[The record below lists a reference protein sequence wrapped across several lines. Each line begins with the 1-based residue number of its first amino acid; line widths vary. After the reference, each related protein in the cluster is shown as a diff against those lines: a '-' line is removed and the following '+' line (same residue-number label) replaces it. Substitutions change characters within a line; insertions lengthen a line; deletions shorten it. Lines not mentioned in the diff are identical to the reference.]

1 MSNTDFAGLYLYAF
15 IFGVAFAVLYDVLW
29 VFRVSFFG
37 KRLVWLTDV
46 LATASAGIF
55 ISVLQYNF
63 SSGKFRILPFA
74 IFPLG
79 VLFVRMTFSRLLRRV
94 INKIIDVVN
103 GFAVKMKLCFL
114 SYVRYK
120 MLLKNA
126 RLGFGLLRKCKTFEK
141 TT

>member
-1 MSNTDFAGLYLYAF
+1 MGNTDFAGLYLYAF
-15 IFGVAFAVLYDVLW
+15 IFGIVFAVMYDVLW

-46 LATASAGIF
+46 LATSSAGIF

-79 VLFVRMTFSRLLRRV
+79 VFFVRLTFSKLLRRI
-94 INKIIDVVN
+94 INKIIKEVSDAL
-103 GFAVKMKLCFL
+103 FKVKLKIG
-114 SYVRYK
+114 SYVYRK
-120 MLLKNA
+120 RLLKMA
-126 RLGFGLLRKCKTFEK
+126 SLGFRLCK
-141 TT
+141 